1 MESLERRFDTDGAAV
16 FPFEHLTEPAMRAT
30 FAGSDRPIANVALA
44 GRMLEGDGCLK
55 ATERAKP
62 GQEKRSKPIEP
73 GTISSDVDTPAADG

>member
-44 GRMLEGDGCLK
+44 GRMLEGDGTSETGPGEAEQANRAWHDLK
-55 ATERAKP
+55 RRGYP
-62 GQEKRSKPIEP
+62 CR
-73 GTISSDVDTPAADG
+73 